1 MSASQV
7 PGQSKEKELT
17 LLDMNKGV
25 LVTPED
31 VCLFAVQRVRQD
43 SIDSLESSTFER
55 WPLCN
60 DVFRSINDTVIGGT
74 CPAEIWSMPQSQSR
88 ITNQDQHK

>member
-7 PGQSKEKELT
+7 LGQGKEKELT

-31 VCLFAVQRVRQD
+31 VCLVAAQRVQQD
-43 SIDSLESSTFER
+43 GIDSLESSTFER

-60 DVFRSINDTVIGGT
+60 DVFRFINDTVIGST
-74 CPAEIWSMPQSQSR
+74 CPAEIWPMLRNQLK
-88 ITNQDQHK
+88 ITNQDQHQ